1 MRFFGAAI
9 HSILNANH
17 EGSQREMVQR
27 TGINK
32 GTISKYAAGNELPS
46 APNLRRLMTK
56 YAAHRADL
64 VTALIYDLLE
74 DAGASDL
81 RVQIV
86 GAPKASGDEKVEA
99 LVARISDR
107 LRRDSKFRQVIA
119 QLNALG

>member
-17 EGSQREMVQR
+17 EGSQRGMVQR

-56 YAAHRADL
+56 YPAHRSDL
-64 VTALIYDLLE
+64 ATALVHDLLE

-81 RVQIV
+81 RVTIA
-86 GAPKASGDEKVEA
+86 GAPNAPGDTKTEA

-107 LRRDSKFRQVIA
+107 LRRDPKFRQVIA
-119 QLNALG
+119 QLTALG